1 MIMNN
6 MENVYFNETQ
16 FTEVCKT
23 GFINKEYVSK
33 SEMIGFIKNGF
44 IIKKFNQIEY
54 KIFLPKLEHELL
66 KGIIKRSPL
75 FSDIDILD

>member
-1 MIMNN
+1 
-6 MENVYFNETQ
+6 
-16 FTEVCKT
+16 
-23 GFINKEYVSK
+23 
-33 SEMIGFIKNGF
+33 MIGFIKNGF
-44 IIKKFNQIEY
+44 IIKKFNEIEY

>member
-1 MIMNN
+1 MNN
-6 MENVYFNETQ
+6 MENVYFNEFQ

-23 GFINKEYVSK
+23 GFLNKEYVSK

-44 IIKKFNQIEY
+44 IIKKFN